1 MKRSARLEV
10 VEPGATPPLPWI
22 PPAVWKALNQL
33 RRAPRETVKEFL
45 GETVWAWDLARMP
58 RHRRWGALLLR
69 LVYLVG
75 RGFVS
80 RRAQLQAMALT
91 YTTMLAIVPTF
102 AIMVAVFSLRGLEEF
117 RGRLETFMIDALA
130 ATPDQ
135 EHSLSRWLNEIQAN
149 IQGSRGVAGVA
160 FFAFLFLTIIALL
173 STLEKTLNDVWGIT
187 RQRSFIQKFVTYW
200 CIATL
205 GPILLGTALVQGSSL
220 WHTVYAVGST
230 WVHKAP
236 EPAPPPP
243 VTSPLPDDLEA
254 FMLPGVTGA
263 LLEKSSGKEEVD
275 LDYLLTGTQA
285 ASGGV
290 AGFSFP
296 AFGLTVLTFAF
307 IYAFLPNTRV
317 RFGPALVGALLTT
330 SLWVAAKWAL
340 TLSSSTLVKYDTLYG
355 ALATVPITM
364 FWLYLSWLIV
374 ILGGEVTFALQNLKS
389 QRREELA
396 TETTGL
402 CRELVALR
410 LVAHI
415 AHAYEHGRT
424 PPSKEGL
431 AEVTGAPH
439 SLCTR
444 VLDHLVEDHILRDV
458 EVNGEP
464 GYVPARPVDRIA
476 LSDVVDSLRER
487 QGISFDLAWGEDL
500 PVISRHLGQANA
512 AAKALSERVTLR
524 TIVDDLDA
532 AGVPT
537 PDGAS
542 TIDTEAAAVS
552 IVAARALAAHAAAT
566 AAPATDSA
574 SFRTAQPAPTNGALP
589 PAPAAAA
596 PTASG
601 SGGSPTSSASRAEK
615 PITTRLKVSPHVIA
629 TGRIFRRPDVQ
640 EELERLAAEGTPPP
654 TQPAS

>member
-1 MKRSARLEV
+1 M
-10 VEPGATPPLPWI
+10 EPEGTPPVPWI
-22 PPAVWKALNQL
+22 APSVWRALGRL
-33 RRAPRETVKEFL
+33 RRAPREAVKEFL

-102 AIMVAVFSLRGLEEF
+102 AIMVAVFSLRGLEEV
-117 RGRLETFMIDALA
+117 RGRLETFMLDALA
-130 ATPDQ
+130 ANPDQ
-135 EHSLSRWLNEIQAN
+135 EHRLSAWLNEIVAN

-220 WHTVYAVGST
+220 WHSVYAVGST

-236 EPAPPPP
+236 EPAPPPAA
-243 VTSPLPDDLEA
+243 SPLPDDLEA

-263 LLEKSSGKEEVD
+263 LLEKSSGKKDVD
-275 LDYLLTGTQA
+275 LDYILTGTQA

-364 FWLYLSWLIV
+364 FWLYTSWLIV

-415 AHAYEHGRT
+415 AHAYEHGKT
-424 PPSKEGL
+424 PPSKDTL

-464 GYVPARPVDRIA
+464 GFVPARPVDRIA

-552 IVAARALAAHAAAT
+552 VIAARALAAHAAA
-566 AAPATDSA
+566 ASPPGDLAPL
-574 SFRTAQPAPTNGALP
+574 RTGEPARTNGSP
-589 PAPAAAA
+589 PAPAPAAP

-615 PITTRLKVSPHVIA
+615 PITTRLKVSPQVIA

-640 EELERLAAEGTPPP
+640 EELERLAAEATPPQAP
-654 TQPAS
+654 AQPAP

>member
-1 MKRSARLEV
+1 MKRSARLGAL
-10 VEPGATPPLPWI
+10 EPEAKPPVPWLA
-22 PPAVWKALNQL
+22 PAVWHALGRL

-58 RHRRWGALLLR
+58 RHRRYGALLLR

-102 AIMVAVFSLRGLEEF
+102 AIMVAVFSLRGLEEV
-117 RGRLETFMIDALA
+117 RGRLETFMLDALA
-130 ATPDQ
+130 ANPDQ
-135 EHSLSRWLNEIQAN
+135 EHRLSAWLNEIVAN

-220 WHTVYAVGST
+220 WHSVYTVGSA
-230 WVHKAP
+230 WVNKAP

-243 VTSPLPDDLEA
+243 VASPLPDDLEA

-263 LLEKSSGKEEVD
+263 LLEKSSGKKDVD
-275 LDYLLTGTQA
+275 LDYILTGTQA

-290 AGFSFP
+290 GGFSFP

-364 FWLYLSWLIV
+364 FWLYTSWLIV

-424 PPSKEGL
+424 PPSKDTL
-431 AEVTGAPH
+431 AELTGAPH

-464 GYVPARPVDRIA
+464 GFVPARPVDRIA
-476 LSDVVDSLRER
+476 LSDIVDSLRER

-537 PDGAS
+537 PGGEGAS
-542 TIDTEAAAVS
+542 IDAEAAAVS
-552 IVAARALAAHAAAT
+552 VVAARALAAHAAAGSSPAT
-566 AAPATDSA
+566 DPASLRTAEAPKTNGSPPASPTASSPAAPAG
-574 SFRTAQPAPTNGALP
+574 RT
-589 PAPAAAA
+589 
-596 PTASG
+596 
-601 SGGSPTSSASRAEK
+601 EK
-615 PITTRLKVSPHVIA
+615 PITTRLKVSPQVIA

-640 EELERLAAEGTPPP
+640 EELERLAAEPPAP
-654 TQPAS
+654 PAS